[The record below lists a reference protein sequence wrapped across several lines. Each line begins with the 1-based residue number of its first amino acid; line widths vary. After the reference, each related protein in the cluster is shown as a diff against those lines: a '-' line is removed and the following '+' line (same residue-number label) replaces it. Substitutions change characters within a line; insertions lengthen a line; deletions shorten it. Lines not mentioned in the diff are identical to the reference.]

1 MKKILA
7 ICNNP
12 DESRGHYT
20 MLSKSDRERQI
31 LYDLTHI
38 YNLKKKKT
46 TNKQK
51 QIHQYR
57 EQVAARG
64 VGCGGERG
72 EGE

>member
-31 LYDLTHI
+31 LYALTHI
-38 YNLKKKKT
+38 YNLKKKKKP
-46 TNKQK
+46 TNKN
-51 QIHQYR
+51 R
-57 EQVAARG
+57 FTNTENTWLPAG
-64 VGCGGERG
+64 WDVGAKR
-72 EGE
+72 

>member
-38 YNLKKKKT
+38 YNLKKKKKP
-46 TNKQK
+46 TNKNRFTNTENK
-51 QIHQYR
+51 WLP
-57 EQVAARG
+57 EG
-64 VGCGGERG
+64 WDVGAKR
-72 EGE
+72 

>member
-38 YNLKKKKT
+38 YNLKKKNNQQTKT
-46 TNKQK
+46 DSPIQRTSGCQRGGTWGQK
-51 QIHQYR
+51 
-57 EQVAARG
+57 
-64 VGCGGERG
+64 G

>member
-38 YNLKKKKT
+38 YNLKKKKNNQQT
-46 TNKQK
+46 KTDSPIQRTSGC
-51 QIHQYR
+51 Q
-57 EQVAARG
+57 RG
-64 VGCGGERG
+64 GTWGRKR
-72 EGE
+72 